1 MGAPVP
7 KIGADRPKPNNGNG
21 RPKGAVN
28 KTTKLA
34 KEAIAAAAEKLGG
47 EKRLVAWAKESAENE
62 RIFWQSIYTKL
73 IPVQTEITGA
83 DGGAIQFEKVR
94 DDADAFVRS
103 ITGIAA
109 RIGAGSSASGTQH

>member
-1 MGAPVP
+1 MNAKSEAFRKQAG
-7 KIGADRPKPNNGNG
+7 KG

-28 KTTKLA
+28 KSTRLA
-34 KEAIAAAAEKLGG
+34 KEAIAAAAEALGG
-47 EKRLVAWAKESAENE
+47 EARLVAWAKEAPENE

-73 IPVQTEITGA
+73 IPVQTEVTGA
-83 DGGAIQFEKVR
+83 DGGAVQFEKVR

-109 RIGAGSSASGTQH
+109 RIGAGSRASDTQH